1 MFDLQI
7 KKIDNSY
14 LLQVVRQEGL
24 SEFDAEVENILNYD
38 PAIGRPSYFTGIENS
53 YSLKERLLS
62 FVMLYKTFTKEH
74 LDGIVA
80 KPKLHLDGNVT
91 MLDDSNISTIL
102 SFIGLEK
109 ADVILGYVSSMKKCN
124 YGM

>member
-7 KKIDNSY
+7 KKISNSY

-38 PAIGRPSYFTGIENS
+38 PDLGRPSYFTGIENP

-74 LDGIVA
+74 LDGIIA
-80 KPKLHLDGNVT
+80 KPRLYLDENVT
-91 MLDDSNISTIL
+91 TLDDSDISTIL

-109 ADVILGYVSSMKKCN
+109 EDVLLGYMSGMKKCN